1 MSQKQ
6 SNYDRYING
15 WAGERLL
22 QSHSLSQTGT
32 WRIFGEDPNCDMG
45 GSHVQP
51 DLGMVEGKLSDVIE
65 YAVELSNFW
74 AWGGGGDIVLLDSPK
89 KINPDAN
96 KRRKALQAQLLDLEA
111 EMAAVKAKL
120 KAL

>member
-1 MSQKQ
+1 MSKQ
-6 SNYDRYING
+6 NNYDRYING
-15 WAGERLL
+15 YSGKSLL
-22 QSHSLSQTGT
+22 EKYSLGQTGV

-65 YAVELSNFW
+65 YAVELSNFF
-74 AWGGGGDIVLLDSPK
+74 AWGSGGDIKLLDAPK

-96 KRRKALQAQLLDLEA
+96 RQRKALQAQLVELEA
-111 EMAAVKAKL
+111 DIAAVKAKL
-120 KAL
+120 KEL